1 MVAMVGTNLGAG
13 RGDRALHIA
22 LTGAGLAF
30 VVTETVGLAAA
41 FFPEAWLYLFSAEP
55 AMVAAGSSYLRIVGP
70 FYGFVGIGLALYFA
84 AQGAGRLFWPVVA
97 GFLRVAI
104 ALGGGFMALWL
115 TGSIAALFAALS
127 LALVVYA
134 VTTLAA
140 VKTGAWLR

>member
-1 MVAMVGTNLGAG
+1 MVAT
-13 RGDRALHIA
+13 
-22 LTGAGLAF
+22 
-30 VVTETVGLAAA
+30 
-41 FFPEAWLYLFSAEP
+41 
-55 AMVAAGSSYLRIVGP
+55 GSSYLRIVGP